1 MSLTAAAELIK
12 AASSGLDKLF
22 TSGEEKQDAI
32 IKAAEIR
39 RDLALAQIKQNTAE
53 TQHRSI
59 FVAGWRPAVGWICA
73 TALAYHYIAR
83 DLLLWILAGMAPE
96 ATPPPKLEVAELMTL
111 LLTMLGS
118 ASLRTY
124 EKNGGLTR

>member
-1 MSLTAAAELIK
+1 MSLKAATELIK
-12 AASSGLDKLF
+12 AASSGLDQLF

-39 RDLALAQIKQNTAE
+39 RDLALAQIRQNTAE
-53 TQHRSI
+53 TQHRSL

-73 TALAYHYIAR
+73 TALAYHYIVR
-83 DLLLWILAGMAPE
+83 DMLSWIMAGLAPE
-96 ATPPPKLEVAELMTL
+96 APPPPGLEMAELMTL

>member
-12 AASSGLDKLF
+12 AASSGLDQLF

-32 IKAAEIR
+32 IRAAEIR

-53 TQHRSI
+53 TQHRSL

-73 TALAYHYIAR
+73 TALAYHYIVR
-83 DLLLWILAGMAPE
+83 DLLSYVLAAVAPE
-96 ATPPPKLEVAELMTL
+96 ATPPPGLEMGELMTL

-124 EKNGGLTR
+124 EKKDGLTV